1 MNYSCFEL
9 TVANHVAHI
18 RLNRPEK
25 ANSMISA
32 FWTELPTAVTAL
44 SREASARVIVISAEG
59 KHFSSGMDISVFTD
73 GGLDT
78 PAGTTPFIG
87 AEAFRHY
94 CMALQDAFTCL
105 EEARMP
111 VLVAIQGAAVGGAM
125 DLITACDCRYA
136 TRDAFFSIH
145 ETAIG
150 MTADVGTYPR
160 LVKLIPEGWA
170 RQMSYT
176 AERISAEK
184 AHTIGLLNEVY
195 DSAEEMLEAVM
206 NIAQQI
212 AANSPL
218 AVTGAKRMVNYARDH
233 STADSLDYIATWNA
247 SMLDGNAIRQT
258 FAAQAKGENP
268 QYDDLLTVK
277 TTAGE

>member
-1 MNYSCFEL
+1 MSYECFEL
-9 TVANHVAHI
+9 TITDRIAHL

-25 ANSMISA
+25 ANSMVPS
-32 FWTELPTAVTAL
+32 FWTDLPAAVNAL
-44 SREASARVIVISAEG
+44 SRDASARVLVISAEG

-73 GGLDT
+73 GGLDSPT
-78 PAGTTPFIG
+78 GANRHIG
-87 AEAFRHY
+87 AEAFRHH
-94 CMALQDAFTCL
+94 CLALQEAFNCL
-105 EEARMP
+105 EQARMP

-125 DLITACDCRYA
+125 DFSTACDCRYA
-136 TRDAFFSIH
+136 TQDAFFSVH

-176 AERISAEK
+176 AERMSAQK
-184 AHTIGLLNEVY
+184 ACEIGLVNEVY
-195 DSAEEMLEAVM
+195 ESVEEMLEAVM
-206 NIAQQI
+206 DIARQI

-233 STADSLDYIATWNA
+233 STADGLDYIATWNA
-247 SMLDGNAIRQT
+247 SMLDGDAIRQT
-258 FAAQAKGENP
+258 FMAQAKGEEA
-268 QYDDLLTVK
+268 QYEDLLSVK
-277 TTAGE
+277 RTAG